1 MNNQAHI
8 REIAKT
14 EIIDHPEVSL
24 AEINHWIEQVRES
37 GYLELKE
44 SEGIT
49 FEIVRS

>member
-24 AEINHWIEQVRES
+24 VEVNHWMEQVEKS
-37 GYLELKE
+37 GYLKLKR
-44 SEGIT
+44 SEGIK
-49 FEIVRS
+49 F